1 LLKNLELSGR
11 EDMSD
16 HELSAAQQKAIGAIL
31 AGKSITEAAIAAEV
45 NRTTLH
51 RWLNDAHFDCV
62 LSRSRRELREAMR
75 ARLLALGDKAIDAVE
90 QSIAEGDANAA
101 LAVLK
106 GLAWFS
112 RAWDKG

>member
-1 LLKNLELSGR
+1 MT
-11 EDMSD
+11 DQ
-16 HELSAAQQKAIGAIL
+16 ELSAAQEKAIEALL
-31 AGKSITEAAIAAEV
+31 AGKSVTEAAIAAAV

-51 RWLNDAHFDCV
+51 RWLNDPRFGIE
-62 LSRSRRELREAMR
+62 LNRSRRELREAMR
-75 ARLLALGDKAIDAVE
+75 ARLLALGSKAIDAVE
-90 QSIAEGDANAA
+90 RSIVEGDANAA